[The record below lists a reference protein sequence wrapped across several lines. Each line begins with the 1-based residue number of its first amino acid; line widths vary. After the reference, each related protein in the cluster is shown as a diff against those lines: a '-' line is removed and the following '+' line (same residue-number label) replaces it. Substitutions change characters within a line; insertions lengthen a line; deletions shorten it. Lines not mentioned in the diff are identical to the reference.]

1 MSEDEVESF
10 EITDYDLENEFNINR
25 PRRKLSK
32 KQQML
37 GKYFILILLF
47 LTKKFFL
54 NAERRLFE

>member
-10 EITDYDLENEFNINR
+10 EITDYDLDNEFNIGR

-37 GKYFILILLF
+37 GMIYIYIKNIISYFI
-47 LTKKFFL
+47 KRE
-54 NAERRLFE
+54 N

>member
-10 EITDYDLENEFNINR
+10 EITDYDLNNEFNPAR

-37 GKYFILILLF
+37 GIAYF
-47 LTKKFFL
+47 T
-54 NAERRLFE
+54 

>member
-1 MSEDEVESF
+1 MFNTSFYQIYTDRILINVSKMSEDEVESF

-37 GKYFILILLF
+37 G
-47 LTKKFFL
+47 
-54 NAERRLFE
+54 

>member
-25 PRRKLSK
+25 PRRKLTK

-37 GKYFILILLF
+37 GKYFILITITF
-47 LTKKFFL
+47 APST
-54 NAERRLFE
+54 

>member
-37 GKYFILILLF
+37 GKYFILILLRLYNNIIF
-47 LTKKFFL
+47 LIKK
-54 NAERRLFE
+54 LFTY